1 MGECFNKK
9 IESQGTMTFI
19 LLFIYIAIYIIVGL
33 KLVKYVD
40 LHSNKTLIT
49 KNRRYHLKPYQTGTY
64 ANGRYH
70 LKPYQSGT
78 YANGRYNL
86 KPYQSGTYA
95 NGRYH
100 LNLVRVVHMLNG
112 RYHLKSWQSGRYAE
126 FNHFSLHYT
135 CEIGNSCRIL
145 N

>member
-78 YANGRYNL
+78 YANGRYHL

-100 LNLVRVVHMLNG
+100 L
-112 RYHLKSWQSGRYAE
+112 KPCQSGTYAE